1 MKHQI
6 GRRQFNKLL
15 ASAGI
20 ATVSIP
26 FVGGQALA
34 ASGEDLHV
42 FTFDIYME
50 PELHTGF
57 VESHGALP
65 RFSIFG
71 DLQEAFLKLAG
82 GFKPDVTMTGFESI
96 PVSYTHLTLPTKA

>member
-34 ASGEDLHV
+34 ANWLSFCNRDTV
-42 FTFDIYME
+42 
-50 PELHTGF
+50 
-57 VESHGALP
+57 A
-65 RFSIFG
+65 
-71 DLQEAFLKLAG
+71 
-82 GFKPDVTMTGFESI
+82 
-96 PVSYTHLTLPTKA
+96 TLSDCLLEFPGYKFN